1 MNKPER
7 SDNHNEHPFN
17 FQKIKDFI
25 KKKQIDT
32 KKALQVLLA
41 TTFLVW
47 STWVLSRSCSQNSK
61 NNEEAKTEIK
71 STEKELSK
79 INLKKKPID
88 LTYKEVF
95 PEQEIQFIVF
105 PKVSH
110 SQMIRSA
117 VSPEAKILRCMRRK
131 AITDAT
137 EDKYKIPRGLLMAMM
152 AQEGAGDPTLPNVS
166 SFNST
171 DKKNYKITKSDW
183 GLGLIHIQWV
193 NAEDFGLK
201 VIQTRPGRR
210 NARVIADFDLGKK
223 IIEMYYTKKQDLKK
237 LCEIDER
244 WHPIEAVDCS
254 ARFLRDKFKKEDG
267 KDAWIKAL
275 ERYSGRKW
283 SDQHS
288 YPKRVLKY
296 RVAIDQYTNKGK
308 KSEIPNFTPWVNDFI
323 EQQKKSRLYER
334 FQKEADKVKVKIG
347 DKEGWYDLYLD
358 YHAKQCENYELW
370 KYKDYT
376 LQAQQ

>member
-17 FQKIKDFI
+17 FQKIKEFI

-47 STWVLSRSCSQNSK
+47 STWVISRSCSQNSK

-131 AITDAT
+131 AITDAA
-137 EDKYKIPRGLLMAMM
+137 EDKYNIPRGLLMAMM

-244 WHPIEAVDCS
+244 WHPIEAIDCA
-254 ARFLRDKFKKEDG
+254 ARFLKSKHKTENG

-275 ERYSGRKW
+275 EGYSGRKW
-283 SDQHS
+283 SDKHS
-288 YPKRVLKY
+288 YPQRVLDY
-296 RVAIDQYTNKGK
+296 RVAIDHYLNKGK
-308 KSEIPNFTPWVNDFI
+308 KSSIPTFSKGVNEYIKKTQQAGLGKQVEETAKSIEVEIGGVKWGYDF
-323 EQQKKSRLYER
+323 
-334 FQKEADKVKVKIG
+334 
-347 DKEGWYDLYLD
+347 YLD
-358 YHAKQCENYELW
+358 YHAKQCENYELS
-370 KYKDYT
+370 KYINHQTKK
-376 LQAQQ
+376 